1 MNKLE
6 QQLAAFI
13 RGEMKT
19 DLAHDFEHVLRVVK
33 TAKGLCLHENAV
45 SEIVIPAAWLHDCFS
60 FAKDHPDRR
69 NGSKYAADK
78 AVEFLRSI
86 SYPEQYFE
94 GVHHAVAA
102 HSFSADITPL
112 TIEAQIVQDA
122 DRLDALGA
130 VGISRCIQVS
140 TALHRPLYQ
149 ADDPFCRLREPDDA
163 QYTIDHFYKKLLL
176 IADTVN
182 TESAKVEA
190 RKRTLFM
197 QDFLTQLKQEISL
210 VDD

>member
-1 MNKLE
+1 
-6 QQLAAFI
+6 
-13 RGEMKT
+13 MKT

-33 TAKGLCLHENAV
+33 TAKELCRRENAQPEV
-45 SEIVIPAAWLHDCFS
+45 VIPAAWLHDCFS

-86 SYPEQYFE
+86 AYPEQYFE
-94 GVHHAVAA
+94 AVHHAVAA
-102 HSFSADITPL
+102 HSFSANIKPL

-140 TALHRPLYQ
+140 AALHRPLYR
-149 ADDPFCRLREPDDA
+149 AEDPFCSSREPDDA
-163 QYTIDHFYKKLLL
+163 HYTIDHFYKKLLL
-176 IADTVN
+176 IAASVN

-190 RKRTLFM
+190 AERTLFM
-197 QDFLTQLKQEISL
+197 QDFLKQLNQEISP